1 MGEKVLFLRGGDGE
15 LPWSFIFMHK
25 DGNQSEN
32 KENLVK
38 SSRLRFV
45 LLPGPSAERQPFLQ
59 KRSGSPRRAH
69 SCGRPASPADVPHSR
84 PQRATSVGRI
94 TRPRRPGGG
103 PAAVG
108 RSLCQEGGW

>member
-15 LPWSFIFMHK
+15 LPWSFILMHK

-59 KRSGSPRRAH
+59 KRQRVAASRSQL
-69 SCGRPASPADVPHSR
+69 RP
-84 PQRATSVGRI
+84 
-94 TRPRRPGGG
+94 PG
-103 PAAVG
+103 
-108 RSLCQEGGW
+108 LTC

>member
-15 LPWSFIFMHK
+15 LPWSFILMHK

-45 LLPGPSAERQPFLQ
+45 LLPGPLSGTPAISTEAQRVAAS
-59 KRSGSPRRAH
+59 RSQL
-69 SCGRPASPADVPHSR
+69 RP
-84 PQRATSVGRI
+84 
-94 TRPRRPGGG
+94 PG
-103 PAAVG
+103 
-108 RSLCQEGGW
+108 LTC